1 MGADK
6 MHFRTETG
14 RDEVDLDG
22 LMAALGRNKGLIAG
36 ATLGAAAATLL
47 FCFLIT
53 PRYLAESRILV
64 ENQENYFTRADP
76 DGSRMADAPAL
87 LDAEEVNSQ
96 IQLLTSRDLARK
108 AIRALRLKGDPEFD
122 PTAPGGNFLE
132 QTLSA
137 LGYGSSDQAL
147 EDRLLTRYF
156 DHLNVMPPAKT
167 RVLQVEFTSRDP
179 DLAAKGANVVA
190 DLYLE
195 LKMQAKRDNAF
206 QAARTLKPMIAALE
220 SRVAEADARVEQF
233 RAKNGL
239 FENGQNATVPTQQLG
254 EIAAKLADARA
265 AQSEAQAKARGLH
278 ELLQQGRLGD
288 AGEISSN
295 DLVRRIAEQ
304 RMLVRAQ
311 FASESH
317 TLLPPHPRIKELT
330 AQIAELDSLL
340 GSAVEKAAAGL
351 DNDARVAG
359 TRVANLTDLLDEQKR
374 AVGESS
380 ADEMRLRELQR
391 DDKILKDQLASE
403 AAKYQAALARAE
415 ADSAPQDARIISRA
429 LAPSQPVFPKKAPIT
444 IFAALAG
451 LFFAVGGLA
460 AHEMTRQREAETR
473 SPPPPPREL
482 GEIEATEAAQDG
494 SVPAVEPASV
504 AAQPEKTLPL
514 QALNQAAVETAAP
527 DTATPDNVA
536 PHLAEGP
543 APPAHET
550 QATPHGLIE
559 RIALASEQGGV
570 KVLIVSAEDSAL
582 ARPSLR
588 VARALARKGRAML
601 VQVDDEDAFLRAALE
616 QAIGPRNPGER
627 RPGLAQL
634 LGGEASFAETIF
646 RDAASRLHI
655 VQSGG
660 EVETEDGSLDLILD
674 ALQATYDFVL
684 IAGCGRTAATS
695 LAAETHM
702 TVIFADDARMRE
714 FLHDD
719 FTDAGAQRIVLAVL
733 DPGGEAVELAA

>member
-1 MGADK
+1 MGAEH
-6 MHFRTETG
+6 MVFRAG
-14 RDEVDLDG
+14 KGGDEVDLDG
-22 LMAALGRNKGLIAG
+22 LMAALGRNKGPIAG
-36 ATLGAAAATLL
+36 ATLGAAAAALL
-47 FCFLIT
+47 FCFLVK

-108 AIRALRLKGDPEFD
+108 AIQALGLKGDPEFD
-122 PTAPGGNFLE
+122 PTASGGLLE
-132 QTLSA
+132 HALSA

-147 EDRLLTRYF
+147 EDRLLTRFF
-156 DHLNVMPPAKT
+156 DHLTVMSPAKT
-167 RVLQVEFTSRDP
+167 RVLQVEFTAQDP

-190 DLYLE
+190 DLYIE

-220 SRVAEADARVEQF
+220 ARVAETDARVEEF
-233 RAKNGL
+233 RAKNSL
-239 FENGQNATVPTQQLG
+239 FENGQNATVPTQQLA
-254 EIAAKLADARA
+254 EIAAKLAEARA
-265 AQSEAQAKARGLH
+265 AQSEAQAKARGLR

-295 DLVRRIAEQ
+295 DLVRRVAEQ

-311 FASESH
+311 FASESR
-317 TLLPPHPRIKELT
+317 TLLPAHPRIKELT

-340 GSAVEKAAAGL
+340 SSAVEKAAAGL
-351 DNDARVAG
+351 ENDARVVGA
-359 TRVANLTDLLDEQKR
+359 RVVNLTALLEEQKR
-374 AVGESS
+374 SVGESS
-380 ADEMRLRELQR
+380 ADETRLRELQR

-415 ADSAPQDARIISRA
+415 ADSAPPDARIISRA

-460 AHEMTRQREAETR
+460 AREMTGQRRTVAP
-473 SPPPPPREL
+473 SAPQPPREL
-482 GEIEATEAAQDG
+482 GEIKPAEAAPYI
-494 SVPAVEPASV
+494 SVPAVEAAVVV
-504 AAQPEKTLPL
+504 APPEETLPL
-514 QALNQAAVETAAP
+514 QALNQAVSVPAAPVVAPDTAAP
-527 DTATPDNVA
+527 DLGEIAATPAD
-536 PHLAEGP
+536 
-543 APPAHET
+543 ET
-550 QATPHGLIE
+550 QATSRGLIE
-559 RIALASEQGGV
+559 RIALAAEQGGV
-570 KVLIVSAEDSAL
+570 KVLIVSAEDCAL

-588 VARALARKGRAML
+588 VARALAREGRAML

-634 LGGEASFAETIF
+634 LDGEASFAEAIF

-660 EVETEDGSLDLILD
+660 AVETEDGALDLILD

-684 IAGCGRTAATS
+684 IAGGGRMAATS
-695 LAAETHM
+695 LAADADM
-702 TVIFADDARMRE
+702 TVIFADDGRMRE

-719 FTDAGAQRIVLAVL
+719 FTEAGAQRIVRAAL